1 MRRRLI
7 YLLVLFCLNTSV
19 SLAQTRRFTKERRV
33 YLWDVTLSMKGY
45 QDKTPDIWDKVVNSI
60 VVNIENIID
69 QNTEIIVLP
78 YQERILERWTYKA
91 TPEGKRELIS
101 KIKNYTNN
109 TVTNTNNYVP
119 FKFAIN
125 NYLDGGANTRTLIIH
140 LTDGLHN
147 VQNPPVEK
155 FYELINNWCSIALDK
170 NAYAFY
176 VTLTEFAQDKNLSQI
191 IKNTCRIIEIPY
203 AGSINFTELIPQTEV
218 IKYNIKDDKD
228 KELKLRFIT
237 NISSTIPDDLE
248 IVVETES
255 DKYISVK
262 QHSVFNNS
270 EISFKLNM
278 NKSIQEMVKELPKNY
293 NHAVTL
299 KLRLT
304 DKSKNKYPLVLLLE
318 NTVRLEL
325 INKLEKTLKITIK

>member
-176 VTLTEFAQDKNLSQI
+176 VTLTEFAQDKNLRQI
-191 IKNTCRIIEIPY
+191 IKSTCRIIEIPY